1 MSQFTKFMKTNKKVR
16 ENGFYAPTK
25 SLCDEDGKPLE
36 WEFRH
41 ITSGE
46 NESIREECTIEVQVK
61 GKPNLYRP
69 RVQTGK
75 YIRKMIVES
84 VVVPDLLDR
93 ELIQSALNGGTGKPQ
108 FCGDCPYPRPAFAF
122 FVRVILEVHI
132 HRSGPVAQVGLVDLF
147 KITHRYRSS
156 TSVRRL
162 AAADC
167 SWRIRLFWA

>member
-93 ELIQSALNGGTGKPQ
+93 ELQNSYGGERAE
-108 FCGDCPYPRPAFAF
+108 DLLLAM
-122 FVRVILEVHI
+122 
-132 HRSGPVAQVGLVDLF
+132 VDDPGENND
-147 KITHRYRSS
+147 
-156 TSVRRL
+156 L
-162 AAADC
+162 AAFVQKFQGFDTSFEDKVNEAKN
-167 SWRIRLFWA
+167 